1 LDWLAQLVTHIPSKG
16 EQMIRYYGFYSNKSR
31 GLRKKVGTDDNVPA
45 LIDSEV
51 SSKEF
56 RKNWA
61 RLIQKIYNVKPLV
74 CSKCLGSMRIIA
86 FIEDDQLVK
95 KILEHLG
102 LWQVKRKP
110 PPRANS
116 PPTESFIIYDE
127 SSSPSED
134 DYITPLE
141 AGLSG

>member
-1 LDWLAQLVTHIPSKG
+1 MV
-16 EQMIRYYGFYSNKSR
+16 RYYGFYSNKSR
-31 GLRKKVGTDDNVPA
+31 GLRKKAGTDDAVPA
-45 LIDSEV
+45 LIESEV

-61 RLIQKIYNVKPLV
+61 RLIQKIYHIDPLL
-74 CSKCLGSMRIIA
+74 CPNCLESIGIIS

-95 KILEHLG
+95 KILKHLD
-102 LWQVKRKP
+102 LWDVKRKP

-127 SSSPSED
+127 SSSPSAD
-134 DYITPLE
+134 DYIIDVDYPIETYL
-141 AGLSG
+141 